1 MRTERRVTV
10 WWRMGGEVDVP
21 SYEVR
26 EKMLELD
33 PKNRETKILIGSGE
47 GFAACPHFKTGD
59 FS

>member
-1 MRTERRVTV
+1 M

-33 PKNRETKILIGSGE
+33 PRNRETKILIHSGK
-47 GFAACPHFKTGD
+47 GFAGCPLFKTGT